1 MTQPSPTPAARR
13 ALRSLAPSLA
23 GLALLAA
30 AGCSTPE
37 PGSVTRAGEPYDPYE
52 AQNRQVHAFNKGL
65 DRAVVR
71 PVGVTY
77 ATVVPEPVNE
87 MVGNFANNLGTPAD
101 VVNNLL
107 QARFE
112 NAAVNTVRFVMNST
126 IGVGGLL
133 DAATAFGIAP
143 RDTDFGETLA
153 IWGVPQGAYQEL
165 PVLGPSTERATAGMI
180 VDLATNPLNTALD
193 ASERRLKRGS
203 AVASRVGERGY
214 RAETVDSILQD
225 SADSYSQ
232 LRLIYLQN
240 RRHQLGDAQEEAY
253 VDPYDENG
261 TDSDAAYIDPYADD
275 LYIDPYAE

>member
-1 MTQPSPTPAARR
+1 M
-13 ALRSLAPSLA
+13 A
-23 GLALLAA
+23 GLALLAL
-30 AGCSTPE
+30 AGCSTPA
-37 PGSVTRAGEPYDPYE
+37 PGSAGGAPYDPYE

-65 DRAVVR
+65 DRAVLR
-71 PVGVTY
+71 PAGVAY
-77 ATVVPEPVNE
+77 ATVVPEPVNQ
-87 MVGNFANNLGTPAD
+87 MVGNFADNLGTPAD

-112 NAAVNTVRFVMNST
+112 NAAINTVRFVMNST

-153 IWGVPQGAYQEL
+153 VWGAPQGAYQEL

-180 VDLATNPLNTALD
+180 VDLVTNPLDTALD

-203 AVASRVGERGY
+203 AVAHVVGERGY
-214 RAETVDSILQD
+214 RAGTVDSILQD
-225 SADSYSQ
+225 SADSYAQ

-240 RRHQLGDAQEEAY
+240 RRHQLGDAAGDTY
-253 VDPYDENG
+253 VDPYDDNG
-261 TDSDAAYIDPYADD
+261 TNSDAASNDPYADD